1 MLRKLILRLF
11 SHETVKEFA
20 FNLFSHCTMHIFCSQ
35 RWIVELCG
43 DELQLWH
50 LGTNEEV
57 SSKFIQ
63 AIKKAIKFMATGHRK
78 VPRAIIVANNAPKY
92 QNKISKAM
100 KNKPKLGAVS
110 KRLRTRHFSKR
121 VFKQRIRIEI
131 WLVKLS
137 SNFCMEMHN
146 TFA

>member
-1 MLRKLILRLF
+1 
-11 SHETVKEFA
+11 
-20 FNLFSHCTMHIFCSQ
+20 MHIFCSQ
-35 RWIVELCG
+35 RWIVELCA

-63 AIKKAIKFMATGHRK
+63 AIKKAIKFMATGHGK

-100 KNKPKLGAVS
+100 KNNPKLGGRVQTLKNAPFLVS
-110 KRLRTRHFSKR
+110 ASLSNIYASK
-121 VFKQRIRIEI
+121 FG
-131 WLVKLS
+131 
-137 SNFCMEMHN
+137 
-146 TFA
+146 